1 MLSLDQL
8 RDLKLSQLTEQAR
21 EWADISNRAYASRER
36 VTKEIVSDLSE
47 TQKSEASFFAV
58 VRLGR
63 LANNY
68 QYIHTECG
76 LVAASLNGLAEELAP
91 LQRTLLNALDD
102 AKQAGFEVFDDGSVR
117 YPAAKAGDTE
127 LLGDTVSGNSGF
139 FSQAMGSATALATQ
153 NPNALR
159 AQGIADAI
167 AGALSQA
174 TEIDEQYAQA
184 LRRLKAEEGLD
195 VTESTW
201 ADVSGD
207 ATAVHSAAD
216 DVLKENIPTD
226 RPQAERKEWWD
237 NLSDAERVEY
247 LAVYPDVIGNL
258 DGIPAVARDEANRL
272 YLPQLMGELAAKGD
286 EDSMTKLA
294 GLKEIDAQLQTAGE
308 PPMYLLGVGD
318 EGNGRAIVS
327 YGNPD
332 AAKNVSSYVPG
343 LNTKLD
349 AEFATDPHSTMR
361 RAYDTAVA
369 ARQNDP
375 SSASIVWLGY
385 DAPQSATEV
394 MSEENAERGA
404 SAYDGFMSGISA
416 TNENADPHITA
427 IGHSYGSLTVGKAT
441 QEPGGI
447 PGVDDIVLVGS
458 PGVGV
463 NSAEDLGV
471 AKDHVWVGAADN
483 DVVTHLPSKSEVA
496 GGVFGGAVAGIPG
509 AVVGSWLGDPDGD
522 DVWFGKDPASSDFG
536 ANRFQAGDGPF
547 ILNPEF
553 PDVRN
558 SGIDFGAHSQYFN
571 PEKDQVS
578 TANIGAIVAGDYQR
592 VIREDSR

>member
-184 LRRLKAEEGLD
+184 LRRLKAEEGLN

-272 YLPQLMGELAAKGD
+272 YLPQLMGKLETQGD
-286 EDSMTKLA
+286 DASLTKLD
-294 GLKEIDAQLQTAGE
+294 GLRKIDEQLRSGGQ
-308 PPMYLLGVGD
+308 PPMFLLGVGD

-327 YGNPD
+327 FGNPD
-332 AAKNVSSYVPG
+332 TSRNVSAYVPG
-343 LNTKLD
+343 LGTQLD
-349 AEFATDPHSTMR
+349 SGFGDGTVK
-361 RAYDTAVA
+361 RARDTAVGA
-369 ARQNDP
+369 QGIDP

-385 DAPQSATEV
+385 DAPLGADVATEDD
-394 MSEENAERGA
+394 AQRGA
-404 SAYDGFMSGISA
+404 PAYQRFMSGIA
-416 TNENADPHITA
+416 TTHENKDLHLTA
-427 IGHSYGSLTVGKAT
+427 IGHSYGSLTVGTAGH
-441 QEPGGI
+441 QQGGM
-447 PGVDDIVLVGS
+447 PDVDDYILLGS

-463 NSAEDLGV
+463 DHAEDLGV
-471 AKDHVWVGAADN
+471 GKHHVFVGAADN
-483 DVVTHLPSKSEVA
+483 DLVTKAPSKGSVA
-496 GGVFGGAVAGIPG
+496 GGVVGGTAGFITGGLPG
-509 AVVGSWLGDPDGD
+509 AVIGAGVGADLGDPGD
-522 DVWFGKDPASSDFG
+522 DDNWFGKDPASESFG
-536 ANRFQAGDGPF
+536 ATRFRTEDGPNAF
-547 ILNPEF
+547 THFNLE
-553 PDVRN
+553 
-558 SGIDFGAHSQYFN
+558 AHSNYFN
-571 PEKDQVS
+571 PEKDQMS
-578 TANIGAIVAGDYQR
+578 ADSIANIVAGNPGGIVPEVPR
-592 VIREDSR
+592 